1 MRQLARLSAM
11 FFVLV
16 AIGCAGARGPSV
28 GRAIEPA
35 EAIGSWSLADD
46 ENATFDVRLSARGT
60 AVSNWSKGPA
70 SAEGEQGSWRIV
82 DGRIVIDYTDGWRD
96 VIVAD
101 TQGRFRKESFAPKA
115 PRDGAPTNATLAVRT
130 PAAFVPWVGVFEVP
144 VAESRF
150 GREFHVAIQ
159 SNHLAWKSL
168 DEVRVGSWWIAGDA
182 LRIRWANGWLDEMR
196 PLGPTFQVRSWK
208 PGTPLDAAGNPSGE
222 PTNTGSARRVE

>member
-101 TQGRFRKESFAPKA
+101 TQGRFRKESF
-115 PRDGAPTNATLAVRT
+115 GAPTNATLAVRT
-130 PAAFVPWVGVFEVP
+130 PSAFVPWIGVFEVP

-182 LRIRWANGWLDEMR
+182 LRVRWANGWLDEMR

-208 PGTPLDAAGNPSGE
+208 PGTPLDAAGNPSGQ

>member
-1 MRQLARLSAM
+1 MRQLARLAAM

-16 AIGCAGARGPSV
+16 SIGCAGARGGSS
-28 GRAIEPA
+28 GRAIDA
-35 EAIGSWSLADD
+35 SEAVGSWTLADD

-60 AVSNWSKGPA
+60 ATSNWSKGPA
-70 SAEGEQGSWRIV
+70 SARGEEGSWRIV

-96 VIVAD
+96 SIVAEPN
-101 TQGRFRKESFAPKA
+101 GKFRKESFAPNA

-208 PGTPLDAAGNPSGE
+208 PGTPLDAAGNPTAE